1 MFNKYV
7 VPDVEEEKARMRA
20 LVAKLEEN
28 SEEEKT
34 DICPICLEEKS
45 VNDLHRNCGK

>member
-1 MFNKYV
+1 MKFTTTVGLMLRRMKMFNKYV

-28 SEEEKT
+28 SEEEETK
-34 DICPICLEEKS
+34 DEEE
-45 VNDLHRNCGK
+45 